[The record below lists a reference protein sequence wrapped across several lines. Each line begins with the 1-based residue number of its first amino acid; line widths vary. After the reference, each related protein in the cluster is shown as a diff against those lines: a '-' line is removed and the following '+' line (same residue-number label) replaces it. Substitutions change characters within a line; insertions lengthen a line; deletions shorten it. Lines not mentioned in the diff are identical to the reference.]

1 MRSIKLVP
9 LLTAAAAL
17 LALAPAGASA
27 RRAVSHAHVHAA
39 RPCHVRL
46 ETPRPPV
53 TVPSGEAVTLN
64 GALVCPKA
72 VSPAGH
78 AVTLFEQSAP
88 KPGFAAV
95 ATATTETNGAFQAS
109 TPALSTNSIFYA
121 VIEGAQSARRTIRVS
136 APITSGAPTPPDGAQ
151 LFTAGG
157 RGLSKPNTVTFAGEV
172 SEADAGAVV
181 TLQRE
186 NATGAEDWR
195 AIGRSTVDSH
205 GKYAIVHHFRVPGE
219 ANIRV
224 VVHPGKVNVAAATS
238 PVSYE
243 ISQAQNPALT
253 IETSAD
259 PTPFDQPVTI
269 KGIVAGAA
277 AKTPVTLLARSG
289 GGQFAPVAS
298 AVTADQGGAYEFA
311 KLSPLKNTAY
321 KVTTASTQ
329 SAVLFQGV
337 KYALTVSPAV
347 GTIAAG
353 QPVTFSGAVLPAL
366 VGHVVYLERQG
377 ALRLGWRVIDVGT
390 VSAPS
395 NSTEAA
401 PFSIVH
407 AFRAPGT
414 ARLRVKI
421 PGDPGNQGAAGVP
434 FALTVTPTPA
444 SALAPE
450 APGNSRLPSEGQ
462 L

>member
-17 LALAPAGASA
+17 LAMAPAGASA
-27 RRAVSHAHVHAA
+27 RRASAHAHAT

-46 ETPRPPV
+46 EYPRPPV
-53 TVPSGEAVTLN
+53 PNGEAVTIN
-64 GALVCPKA
+64 GTLSCPKA
-72 VSPAGH
+72 ISPAGH
-78 AVTLFEQSAP
+78 AVTLLQQSAP
-88 KPGFAAV
+88 KAGFASV
-95 ATATTETNGAFQAS
+95 AAATTEAGGAFQVV
-109 TPALSTNSIFYA
+109 TPALTTNSIFYA
-121 VIEGAQSARRTIRVS
+121 VVEGAQSARRTIRVS
-136 APITSGAPTPPDGAQ
+136 APITASPPTPPDGAQ

-157 RGLSKPNTVTFAGEV
+157 HNLRKQNAVTFAGEV
-172 SEADAGAVV
+172 SSADAGAPVV
-181 TLQRE
+181 LQRE
-186 NATGAEDWR
+186 NATGPEDWR
-195 AIGRSTVDSH
+195 PIDRSFVDSH
-205 GKYAIVHHFRVPGE
+205 GKYAIVHHFQVPGE

-224 VVHPGKVNVAAATS
+224 LVHPRKINAAAATS

-269 KGIVAGAA
+269 KGVVAGAA
-277 AKTPVTLLARSG
+277 AKTPVTLLARTAG
-289 GGQFAPVAS
+289 GGPFAPVAS
-298 AVTADQGGAYEFA
+298 AVTGDKGAYEFA
-311 KLSPLKNTAY
+311 KQTPLKNTAY
-321 KVTTASTQ
+321 KVSAASAQ

-337 KYALTVSPAV
+337 KYALTVSPTI

-390 VSAPS
+390 VSAPA
-395 NSTEAA
+395 NPTEAA
-401 PFSIVH
+401 PFTIVH
-407 AFRAPGT
+407 AFRTPGT

-421 PGDPGNQGAAGVP
+421 PGDPGNQGAAGAP
-434 FALTVTPTPA
+434 FELTVTQTPA

>member
-1 MRSIKLVP
+1 MRPIKLVP

-17 LALAPAGASA
+17 LVLAPAGASA
-27 RRAVSHAHVHAA
+27 RRASAHSHAT

-46 ETPRPPV
+46 ETPKAPV
-53 TVPSGEAVTLN
+53 PNGEAVSIK
-64 GALVCPKA
+64 GELVCPKA
-72 VSPAGH
+72 VSPVGQM
-78 AVTLFEQSAP
+78 VTLLQQSAP
-88 KPGFAAV
+88 KPGFSPV
-95 ATATTETNGAFQAS
+95 ATATTEAGGVFQGV
-109 TPALSTNSIFYA
+109 TPALTTNSILYA
-121 VIEGAQSARRTIRVS
+121 VVEGAQSARRTIRVS

-157 RGLSKPNTVTFAGEV
+157 RSLRQQNAVTFAGEV

-186 NATGAEDWR
+186 SATGPEDWR
-195 AIGRSTVDSH
+195 AIARSVVDSH
-205 GKYAIVHHFRVPGE
+205 GKYAIVHHFHVPGE

-224 VVHPGKVNVAAATS
+224 VVHPRKVNVAAATS
-238 PVSYE
+238 PASYE

-269 KGIVAGAA
+269 KGVVAGAA
-277 AKTPVTLLARSG
+277 AKTPLTLLARTRGSG
-289 GGQFAPVAS
+289 GPFAPVAS
-298 AVTADQGGAYEFA
+298 TLTGDKGAYEFA
-311 KLSPLKNTAY
+311 AQTPLKNTAY

-337 KYALTVSPAV
+337 KYALNVSPAV

-353 QPVTFSGAVLPAL
+353 QPVTFSGTVLPAL
-366 VGHVVYLERQG
+366 AGHVVYLERQG
-377 ALRLGWRVIDVGT
+377 TLRLGWRVIDVGT

-395 NSTEAA
+395 SPTEAA

-407 AFRAPGT
+407 AFRTPGT

-421 PGDPGNQGAAGVP
+421 PGDPGNQGAAGAP
-434 FALTVTPTPA
+434 FELTITQTSA

>member
-27 RRAVSHAHVHAA
+27 RRAGTHAHAHAT

-46 ETPRPPV
+46 ETPKAP
-53 TVPSGEAVTLN
+53 VPSGEAVTIK
-64 GALVCPKA
+64 GTLVCPKA

-95 ATATTETNGAFQAS
+95 ATATTEATGAFQAV
-109 TPALSTNSIFYA
+109 TPALSTNSVFYA
-121 VIEGAQSARRTIRVS
+121 VAEGAQSARRTIRVS
-136 APITSGAPTPPDGAQ
+136 APITSGTPTPPDGAQ

-157 RGLSKPNTVTFAGEV
+157 RGLSKHNAVTFAGEV
-172 SEADAGAVV
+172 SEADAGATVV
-181 TLQRE
+181 LQRE
-186 NATGAEDWR
+186 NSAGNEDWR
-195 AIGRSTVDSH
+195 AIDRAIVAAD

-224 VVHPGKVNVAAATS
+224 VVHPRKINAPAATS

-269 KGIVAGAA
+269 KGVVAGAA
-277 AKTPVTLLARSG
+277 AKTPVTLLARTSG
-289 GGQFAPVAS
+289 GPFAPVAS
-298 AVTADQGGAYEFA
+298 AVTGDQGAYEFA
-311 KLSPLKNTAY
+311 KQTPLKNTAY
-321 KVTTASTQ
+321 KVATASTQ

-395 NSTEAA
+395 NPMEAA

-407 AFRAPGT
+407 AFRTPGT

-421 PGDPGNQGAAGVP
+421 PGDPGNQGAAGAP
-434 FALTVTPTPA
+434 FELTVTPTPA

>member
-1 MRSIKLVP
+1 MRPTKLVL

-17 LALAPAGASA
+17 FALAPAGASA
-27 RRAVSHAHVHAA
+27 RPAGAHAHAT

-46 ETPRPPV
+46 ETPKAPV
-53 TVPSGEAVTLN
+53 ANGEAVTIK
-64 GALVCPKA
+64 GALVCPKS
-72 VSPAGH
+72 VPPAGH
-78 AVTLFEQSAP
+78 VVTLLQQSAP
-88 KPGFAAV
+88 KSSFAAL
-95 ATATTETNGAFQAS
+95 ATPTTEVGGAFQAV
-109 TPALSTNSIFYA
+109 TPALTTNSTFYA
-121 VIEGAQSARRTIRVS
+121 VAEGAQSAHHTIRVF
-136 APITSGAPTPPDGAQ
+136 APITSSAPTPPDGAQ

-157 RGLSKPNTVTFAGEV
+157 HGLRRQNAVTFAGEV

-181 TLQRE
+181 TLQSE
-186 NATGAEDWR
+186 NATGPEDWR
-195 AIGRSTVDSH
+195 PIGRSFVDSH
-205 GKYAIVHHFRVPGE
+205 GKYAIVHHFQVAGE

-224 VVHPGKVNVAAATS
+224 VVHPRKVNAPNATS

-253 IETSAD
+253 IETSND
-259 PTPFDQPVTI
+259 PVPFDQPVTI
-269 KGIVAGAA
+269 KGIVAAAA
-277 AKTPVTLLARSG
+277 AKTPVTLLARTRGSG
-289 GGQFAPVAS
+289 GPFAPVAS
-298 AVTADQGGAYEFA
+298 GMTGEKGAYEFA
-311 KLSPLKNTAY
+311 KQTPLKNTAY
-321 KVTTASTQ
+321 KVATASTQ

-337 KYALTVSPAV
+337 KYALSVSPIV
-347 GTIAAG
+347 GTVVAG

-377 ALRLGWRVIDVGT
+377 NLKLGWSVIDVGT

-395 NSTEAA
+395 NPTEAA

-407 AFRAPGT
+407 AFRTPGT

-421 PGDPGNQGAAGVP
+421 PGDPGNQGAVGEASE
-434 FALTVTPTPA
+434 LTITPTTA

-450 APGNSRLPSEGQ
+450 APGNSRLPSEGK

>member
-27 RRAVSHAHVHAA
+27 RRAAAHAHAT

-46 ETPRPPV
+46 EAPKAPV
-53 TVPSGEAVTLN
+53 ANGETVTIKGTL
-64 GALVCPKA
+64 LCPKS
-72 VSPAGH
+72 VSPAGRE
-78 AVTLFEQSAP
+78 VTVLQQAAP
-88 KPGFAAV
+88 KSGFAPVGPAV
-95 ATATTETNGAFQAS
+95 KTEAGGAFQVVTA
-109 TPALSTNSIFYA
+109 PLSTNSVFYA
-121 VIEGAQSARRTIRVS
+121 VAEGAQSAQRTVRVS
-136 APITSGAPTPPDGAQ
+136 APITSAAATPPDGAQ

-157 RGLSKPNTVTFAGEV
+157 HGLTKQNAVTFAGEV
-172 SEADAGAVV
+172 SPADVGAAVV
-181 TLQRE
+181 LQRE

-195 AIGRSTVDSH
+195 VIDRSFVDKD
-205 GKYAIVHHFRVPGE
+205 GKYSIVHHFRVPGE
-219 ANIRV
+219 ANIRL
-224 VVHPGKVNVAAATS
+224 VVHPRKVNAPAATS

-259 PTPFDQPVTI
+259 PLLYAQQATI
-269 KGIVAGAA
+269 KGVVAGAA
-277 AKTPVTLLARSG
+277 AKTPVTLLARTAG
-289 GGQFAPVAS
+289 GPFAPVAS
-298 AVTADQGGAYEFA
+298 AVTGDKGAYEFA
-311 KLSPLKNTAY
+311 KQTPLKNTAY
-321 KVTTASTQ
+321 KVTAASAQ

-377 ALRLGWRVIDVGT
+377 PLKLGWRVVDVGT
-390 VSAPS
+390 VAAPS
-395 NSTEAA
+395 NPMEAA

-407 AFRAPGT
+407 AFRTPGT

-421 PGDPGNQGAAGVP
+421 PGDPGNQGAAGAP
-434 FALTVTPTPA
+434 FELTVTPTPA